1 MSELIGVIQ
10 QIVQNVIQAMNLTDK
25 ATGTVLSIDPLSVQ
39 VDMNMP
45 PLPDAAI
52 LLTDAVKE
60 RVAPVQGGEGGTVV
74 VAEGLKPGDKV
85 LMLRVQRG
93 QQYIILS
100 RISEKNRAMK

>member
-52 LLTDAVKE
+52 LLTDAVKA
-60 RVAPVQGGEGGTVV
+60 RVAPVQGGEGGTVMV
-74 VAEGLKPGDKV
+74 SEGLNPGDKV

-100 RISEKNRAMK
+100 RISEKTGL

>member
-10 QIVQNVIQAMNLTDK
+10 QIVQNVIQGMNLTDK

-60 RVAPVQGGEGGTVV
+60 RVAPVQGGEGGTVMV
-74 VAEGLKPGDKV
+74 SEGLKPGDKV

-100 RISEKNRAMK
+100 RISEKTGL

>member
-60 RVAPVQGGEGGTVV
+60 RVAPVQGGEGGTVMV
-74 VAEGLKPGDKV
+74 SEDLKPGDKV

-100 RISEKNRAMK
+100 RISEKTGL

>member
-60 RVAPVQGGEGGTVV
+60 RVAPVQGGEGGTVMV
-74 VAEGLKPGDKV
+74 
-85 LMLRVQRG
+85 
-93 QQYIILS
+93 S
-100 RISEKNRAMK
+100 

>member
-1 MSELIGVIQ
+1 MSPLFS
-10 QIVQNVIQAMNLTDK
+10 K
-25 ATGTVLSIDPLSVQ
+25 APCQRKFPHKREVPNAPLSIDPLSVQ

-60 RVAPVQGGEGGTVV
+60 RVAPVQGGEGGTVMV
-74 VAEGLKPGDKV
+74 SEGLKPGDKV

-100 RISEKNRAMK
+100 RISEKTGL